1 MYNKLC
7 IYTNNVYVKL
17 GVY

>member
-7 IYTNNVYVKL
+7 IYTNELYVKL
-17 GVY
+17 GVD